1 MTLVEMVIALSL
13 LSLLTLSAIIVV
25 VPVGRQARLG
35 REIDVAT
42 TAVRT
47 LLQKVQLMDFD
58 EISPAYQLSAVSPIT
73 NLPGGNVDVTSTTI
87 SADTIEIK
95 FTLSWNSPD
104 IGTFSKTFTTL
115 RTR

>member
-1 MTLVEMVIALSL
+1 MTLVEMTIALSL
-13 LSLLTLSAIIVV
+13 LSLLTLSAIVVV

-47 LLQKVQLMDFD
+47 HLQRVQLMDFD
-58 EISPAYQLSAVSPIT
+58 QISPAYALTATTPVA
-73 NLPGGNVDVTSTTI
+73 NLPGGNVSVTSTTV
-87 SADTIEIK
+87 SADSVEVQ
-95 FTLSWNSPD
+95 FTVSWTSAD
-104 IGTFSKTFTTL
+104 IGTYSKTFTTL